1 MKLEQ
6 DITILYGL
14 GRFFLVKSFFRVTR
28 KTVRVRK
35 GTPRPMPEPPTPTH
49 LQRAFLSGSPV
60 LTPSAA
66 TPTRWAPG
74 SVVRVM
80 PETSPGVR
88 PELAESIPC
97 AYVVSDDGDGTVLV
111 RPAGTQRARR
121 VSGAFVYPAC
131 IDGASSLSFRGEGGG
146 SAGRAVSRA
155 RSAGAEATAE
165 ADRTVA
171 AASVKVAGGRDSAGY
186 GQEKGRSD

>member
-1 MKLEQ
+1 M
-6 DITILYGL
+6 
-14 GRFFLVKSFFRVTR
+14 VKSFFRVTR

-49 LQRAFLSGSPV
+49 LQRAFLLGSPV
-60 LTPSAA
+60 RTPSAA

-97 AYVVSDDGDGTVLV
+97 AYVVSDDGDGTVVV

-155 RSAGAEATAE
+155 RSQGAEAAAE
-165 ADRTVA
+165 
-171 AASVKVAGGRDSAGY
+171 KVPWRGV
-186 GQEKGRSD
+186 GQCRV

>member
-1 MKLEQ
+1 
-6 DITILYGL
+6 
-14 GRFFLVKSFFRVTR
+14 
-28 KTVRVRK
+28 
-35 GTPRPMPEPPTPTH
+35 
-49 LQRAFLSGSPV
+49 
-60 LTPSAA
+60 
-66 TPTRWAPG
+66 
-74 SVVRVM
+74 M

-97 AYVVSDDGDGTVLV
+97 AYVVSDDGDGTVVV

-165 ADRTVA
+165 
-171 AASVKVAGGRDSAGY
+171 KVPWRGVGGSAGFE
-186 GQEKGRSD
+186 QEKGLTCFSFSSLEACFKQEQGITNLYRLGSFFFWSNRSSG